1 MSDAVTESTPPRLRM
16 CDETWDI
23 VHQLI
28 RPRALRPCAR
38 YMPRSGSRHIHVRVR
53 LALNLVVSG
62 RDARSQH
69 HSANATGLLNS
80 EVPPSLE
87 VTVAVKDGGTPAC
100 SVTGMVSE
108 KAARPAASEA
118 TLASARKI
126 SPSAPPAWRL
136 ANTSIVNR
144 ELGVPSTCPCT
155 TTSLPR
161 RCTRSIVGGAM
172 PPFGSGWQLGAPS
185 GQILARLSGLTTT
198 PMPRGPT

>member
-1 MSDAVTESTPPRLRM
+1 MRQIHAAIWQPATYIYEFAWPSTLSSAGGTRGP
-16 CDETWDI
+16 
-23 VHQLI
+23 
-28 RPRALRPCAR
+28 
-38 YMPRSGSRHIHVRVR
+38 S
-53 LALNLVVSG
+53 
-62 RDARSQH
+62 H

-87 VTVAVKDGGTPAC
+87 VTVAVKDGGTAAC

-161 RCTRSIVGGAM
+161 RWTRSIVGGAM

-185 GQILARLSGLTTT
+185 GQILARLSGLPTT
-198 PMPRGPT
+198 PTPRGPS